1 MDYLNL
7 LATNLKQPVSPVYIC
22 VFLTK
27 KLSRP
32 VEVSPKSKHGSFL
45 HIVFFF
51 SNYGKTCHINN
62 FFDKLTFLVVFKYTV
77 L

>member
-51 SNYGKTCHINN
+51 QIMVKLAILIIFLINLP
-62 FFDKLTFLVVFKYTV
+62 F
-77 L
+77 